1 MDIKTKRQKDNRTK
15 EQRQRGLKDKKTTG
29 KNYKL
34 IKRHEDKNTEG
45 QTCRYNSIK
54 GQKDKKDEKIKGQ

>member
-15 EQRQRGLKDKKTTG
+15 GQRQRGLKDKKTTG

-34 IKRHEDKNTEG
+34 IKRHKDKNTEG
-45 QTCRYNSIK
+45 QTNNMPVQQYKRTK
-54 GQKDKKDEKIKGQ
+54 GQKG